1 MPGDVRVERAGLN
14 PAGLGS
20 SIPSTSPSLLFFI
33 SNTVC
38 ALYPSLMYLW
48 AKLISGRRWLKANG
62 TAPEMNLIS
71 CLQSDVQ
78 KLSLGAEIYLS
89 CLSQAEMGVSAEVC
103 RGSANSQSLPLAK
116 KFKKIKKKL
125 LKCWNWRGSTP
136 FLLLKRKGTL
146 LFPGAACNFLKTAQ

>member
-1 MPGDVRVERAGLN
+1 
-14 PAGLGS
+14 
-20 SIPSTSPSLLFFI
+20 
-33 SNTVC
+33 
-38 ALYPSLMYLW
+38 MYLW
-48 AKLISGRRWLKANG
+48 AKLISGRRWLKASG

-116 KFKKIKKKL
+116 KKKRKKKL
-125 LKCWNWRGSTP
+125 LKCWNWGGSTP
-136 FLLLKRKGTL
+136 FLLLERDTPVSWGCL
-146 LFPGAACNFLKTAQ
+146 

>member
-48 AKLISGRRWLKANG
+48 AKLISGPRWLNASG

-89 CLSQAEMGVSAEVC
+89 CLSQAEMGVSVEVC

-116 KFKKIKKKL
+116 KI
-125 LKCWNWRGSTP
+125 
-136 FLLLKRKGTL
+136 
-146 LFPGAACNFLKTAQ
+146 

>member
-1 MPGDVRVERAGLN
+1 
-14 PAGLGS
+14 
-20 SIPSTSPSLLFFI
+20 
-33 SNTVC
+33 
-38 ALYPSLMYLW
+38 MYLW
-48 AKLISGRRWLKANG
+48 AKLISGRRWLKASG

-116 KFKKIKKKL
+116 KKKKKKIAKML
-125 LKCWNWRGSTP
+125 ELGREYP
-136 FLLLKRKGTL
+136 FPAAGKGHS
-146 LFPGAACNFLKTAQ
+146 CFLGLPVIF